1 VLAPGKLADLVLLR
15 RDTPAF
21 TPLNDVMSQLVFCE
35 NGRSVDTVIVNGEVV
50 VAEGRLKKLDEQE
63 ILRLAAKTRERL
75 SPAFER
81 AMAAAKTIE
90 PALAEMYF
98 EIFRT
103 A

>member
-1 VLAPGKLADLVLLR
+1 VVLLR

-50 VAEGRLKKLDEQE
+50 VAEGRLKTLDEQE
-63 ILRLAAKTRERL
+63 ILHLAAKTRERL

-90 PALAEMYF
+90 PALEEMYF